1 MEKELEADS
10 RFQVVIRDFR
20 TAFGIERLGYINTER
35 REILAI
41 SIRIDAIVTFPDDFD
56 FTLLLKR
63 IFPWLGK
70 TNVFEYKGKSDPLKV
85 GQYYQYTF
93 AELGLMLARCLS
105 KERKDRTGRQWLS
118 QKEARNYWNMLKIK
132 GAKHLCSTTILSTA
146 DPRLLRQSLKF
157 EPVDE
162 YPHLRGAL
170 YRKVVSEDEFVG
182 SAAVYLLALNKVKV
196 CAQNVPLLLLS
207 TGEKQKQFCRWLLTD
222 AEGLTIEEQVMY
234 RVYMLTYDIVEDEE
248 VKKEMGRR
256 KIKPNYDVFI
266 ELLHREGMSPEEQ
279 ERFIQ
284 QFLGVSSPEE
294 VAQKALGASSP
305 EEVAQKAL
313 GASSPEE
320 VAQKALGTSSPE
332 EAAQKLL
339 GVSSPEE
346 ALRKLSTLTR

>member
-20 TAFGIERLGYINTER
+20 MAFGIENPGYINTER

-41 SIRIDAIVTFPDDFD
+41 SLRIDAIVTFPDDFD
-56 FTLLLKR
+56 FTILVAR

-70 TNVFEYKGKSDPLKV
+70 TNVLEYKGKFDLLKV

-118 QKEARNYWNMLKIK
+118 QKEARNYWKKLKAQ
-132 GAKHLCSTTILSTA
+132 GAKHLCSTTILSTS
-146 DPRLLRQSLKF
+146 DPRMLRQSLKL

-182 SAAVYLLALNKVKV
+182 SAAVYLVALNKLKV
-196 CAQNVPLLLLS
+196 CAQNAPLLLLS
-207 TGEKQKQFCRWLLTD
+207 TGEKQNQFCRWLMGD
-222 AEGLTIEEQVMY
+222 AEGLTIEEQVAY
-234 RVYMLTYDIVEDEE
+234 KFYMLSYNIVENEE
-248 VKKEMGRR
+248 VKSEMGR
-256 KIKPNYDVFI
+256 KILKPNYDVFI
-266 ELLHREGMSPEEQ
+266 EFLQEMSQEEQ

-284 QFLGVSSPEE
+284 KFLGV
-294 VAQKALGASSP
+294 
-305 EEVAQKAL
+305 
-313 GASSPEE
+313 
-320 VAQKALGTSSPE
+320 SSPE

-339 GVSSPEE
+339 GVSSTQE
-346 ALRKLSTLTR
+346 ALRKLSTLAHQGK

>member
-1 MEKELEADS
+1 M
-10 RFQVVIRDFR
+10 
-20 TAFGIERLGYINTER
+20 
-35 REILAI
+35 
-41 SIRIDAIVTFPDDFD
+41 
-56 FTLLLKR
+56 
-63 IFPWLGK
+63 
-70 TNVFEYKGKSDPLKV
+70 
-85 GQYYQYTF
+85 
-93 AELGLMLARCLS
+93 
-105 KERKDRTGRQWLS
+105 
-118 QKEARNYWNMLKIK
+118 
-132 GAKHLCSTTILSTA
+132 
-146 DPRLLRQSLKF
+146 LRQSLKF

-207 TGEKQKQFCRWLLTD
+207 TREKQNQFCRWLMTD
-222 AEGLTIEEQVMY
+222 AEGLTIEEQVAY
-234 RVYMLTYDIVEDEE
+234 RFYMLSYNIVEDEE
-248 VKKEMGRR
+248 VKREMGRR
-256 KIKPNYDVFI
+256 ILKPNYDVFI
-266 ELLHREGMSPEEQ
+266 EFLQEMSPEEQ

-284 QFLGVSSPEE
+284 KFLGVSS
-294 VAQKALGASSP
+294 L